1 MAEVVAQVYGLSLFE
16 VAQEASQVKEILDE
30 LSQVCELMDQFPGFQ
45 NLLGSPVLSKEER
58 VKLVEEDFH
67 GQINPYLLN
76 FLKLL
81 AESGRMSHL
90 KEIADEYRSLYY
102 EQENIQE
109 VTAVTAV
116 AMPKELQEKLAAQPG
131 RSVCHGRCCPQSWQP
146 PDGRHRKSAFGG
158 CRPPDCCRAASFP
171 RGTFAA
177 LTIWKAGEMTIC
189 SYELRKSA
197 VS

>member
-16 VAQEASQVKEILDE
+16 VAQEAGQVKDILDE
-30 LSQVCELMDQFPGFQ
+30 LTQVCGVMDQFPGFQ

-58 VKLVEEDFH
+58 VKLVEEDFR
-67 GQINPYLLN
+67 GQVSPYLLN

-90 KEIADEYRSLYY
+90 GEIAAEYRSLYY

-116 AMPKELQEKLAAQPG
+116 AMPKELQEKLAKKLEKSSGKKILLHNQVDPSVMGGVALKVGNRQMDGTVKARLEAIG
-131 RSVCHGRCCPQSWQP
+131 RQI
-146 PDGRHRKSAFGG
+146 
-158 CRPPDCCRAASFP
+158 AAAPLPSLESESKEE
-171 RGTFAA
+171 A
-177 LTIWKAGEMTIC
+177 L
-189 SYELRKSA
+189 R
-197 VS
+197 

>member
-16 VAQEASQVKEILDE
+16 VAQEANQVKEILDE

-76 FLKLL
+76 FFKLL

-109 VTAVTAV
+109 VTAITAV
-116 AMPKELQEKLAAQPG
+116 AMPKELQEKLAQKLEKSSGKKILLRNQVDPSVMGGVALKVGNRQMDGTVKARLEAVG
-131 RSVCHGRCCPQSWQP
+131 RQI
-146 PDGRHRKSAFGG
+146 
-158 CRPPDCCRAASFP
+158 AAAPLPS
-171 RGTFAA
+171 
-177 LTIWKAGEMTIC
+177 LESDSKEE
-189 SYELRKSA
+189 SLR
-197 VS
+197 

>member
-116 AMPKELQEKLAAQPG
+116 AMPKELQEKLAQKLEKSSGKKILLRNQVDPSVMGGVALKVGNRQMDGTVKARLEAVGRQIAAAPLPSQEEPLQP
-131 RSVCHGRCCPQSWQP
+131 
-146 PDGRHRKSAFGG
+146 
-158 CRPPDCCRAASFP
+158 
-171 RGTFAA
+171 
-177 LTIWKAGEMTIC
+177 
-189 SYELRKSA
+189 
-197 VS
+197 

>member
-16 VAQEASQVKEILDE
+16 VAQEANLVKDILDE
-30 LSQVCELMDQFPGFQ
+30 LSQVCGLMDQFPGFQ

-58 VKLVEEDFH
+58 VRLVDEDFR
-67 GQINPYLLN
+67 GQVNPYLLN

-90 KEIADEYRSLYY
+90 KEIAAEYRSLYY

-116 AMPKELQEKLAAQPG
+116 AMPKELQDRLAQKLEKSLGKKILLRNQIDPSVMGGVALKVGNRQMDGTVKARLEAVGRQIAAAPLPRLSDSQEEPLQP
-131 RSVCHGRCCPQSWQP
+131 
-146 PDGRHRKSAFGG
+146 
-158 CRPPDCCRAASFP
+158 
-171 RGTFAA
+171 
-177 LTIWKAGEMTIC
+177 
-189 SYELRKSA
+189 
-197 VS
+197 